1 MTELANGLVGS
12 VDQILTASPIDDGTN
27 APFKWE
33 IDLSNLDGIIATARH
48 GPHTY
53 NVTIDKVK
61 VSVRTDTHEEIE
73 AAAKAPVTKA
83 PTVKPSESVSVST
96 EEKKALA
103 DAKTVAENAPDT
115 KTKKEAEKLVKT
127 YKK

>member
-33 IDLSNLDGIIATARH
+33 IDLSNLDGIIATAKH

-83 PTVKPSESVSVST
+83 PTVKPSVSVST
-96 EEKKALA
+96 EEKKALE
-103 DAKTVAENAPDT
+103 DAKTVAALAPDT

>member
-12 VDQILTASPIDDGTN
+12 IDQVLSASPIDDGIN

-33 IDLSNLDGIIATARH
+33 IDLSNLDGIIASAKH

-53 NVTIDKVK
+53 NVTIDKVR
-61 VSVRTDTHEEIE
+61 VSVQTDTHEEIE
-73 AAAKAPVTKA
+73 AAAKAP
-83 PTVKPSESVSVST
+83 KPSST
-96 EEKKALA
+96 PTPSPEEKKAIE
-103 DAKTVAENAPDT
+103 DAKTVAALAPDT